1 MTTRSIVIQ
10 DDPSQRRRRWIRL
23 TLAGLG
29 LLLAG
34 LLLGGYGNLYLGLES
49 AWENRSLRE
58 QIVAQARQLESLRQ
72 WKSDAETGREIDRA
86 ALELVRQELAEQ
98 QEAIAELEK
107 GVHFYRSLMAP
118 GEQSEGLS
126 VHSID
131 LKPGQDDDSY
141 QFRILVQQSARKHN
155 LLTGTL
161 QILVHGDEDG
171 QEKAYNLS
179 ELSEQVPDPE
189 IRLRFKYFQAI
200 DGELALPAGFTPR
213 TVSAAARSS
222 KPRRV
227 TVEKEFP
234 WSVQE
239 KISDVR
245 R

>member
-10 DDPSQRRRRWIRL
+10 DDPRSRRRRRVRL
-23 TLAGLG
+23 ALAALGLFLAGVLT
-29 LLLAG
+29 
-34 LLLGGYGNLYLGLES
+34 GGYGNLYLGMES
-49 AWENRSLRE
+49 AWENRGLRE
-58 QIVAQARQLESLRQ
+58 QVVAQARQLESLRQ
-72 WKSDAETGREIDRA
+72 WKSDAQTGREIDLA
-86 ALELVRQELAEQ
+86 ALELVREELAEQ

-118 GEQSEGLS
+118 GEQAEGLS

-131 LKPGQDDDSY
+131 LKPGQEDDNY

-155 LLTGTL
+155 LLTGSL
-161 QILVHGDEDG
+161 EILVHGEEDG
-171 QEKAYNLS
+171 QQKAYNLS

-200 DGELALPAGFTPR
+200 DGELALPAGFTPD
-213 TVSAAARSS
+213 TVSAEAKSS
-222 KPRRV
+222 KPKRV
-227 TVEKEFP
+227 RVEKEFP

>member
-1 MTTRSIVIQ
+1 MTSRSVVIQ
-10 DDPSQRRRRWIRL
+10 DDPSSRRRRRL
-23 TLAGLG
+23 RFALAALGLFLAGV
-29 LLLAG
+29 
-34 LLLGGYGNLYLGLES
+34 LLGGYGNLYLGLES
-49 AWENRSLRE
+49 AWENRDLRE
-58 QIVAQARQLESLRQ
+58 QIVTQTRQLETLRQ
-72 WKSDAETGREIDRA
+72 WRSDAETRREIDRA
-86 ALELVRQELAEQ
+86 ALELVRKELAEQ

-118 GEQSEGLS
+118 EEQSEGLS
-126 VHSID
+126 VRSID
-131 LKPGQDDDSY
+131 LKPALDDGRY
-141 QFRILVQQSARKHN
+141 QFRILVQQSSRKHN

-161 QILVHGDEDG
+161 SVMVHGDEG
-171 QEKAYNLS
+171 GEEKAYNLS
-179 ELSEQVPDPE
+179 DLSEQVPEPQ

-200 DGELALPAGFTPR
+200 DGELALPDGFTPR

-227 TVEKEFP
+227 NIQKEFP